1 MTSVTEP
8 LFPNNPATNTFN
20 VDGTLATSK
29 DFLGNQTTYLS
40 RDANGLPTK
49 IADPSDSPTSPTH
62 AIQIG
67 YDDGGRMRPIQDG
80 NHAQFSGGTAPNYQS
95 QFFYA
100 SLKPPAPPTPP
111 KS

>member
-67 YDDGGRMRPIQDG
+67 YDDGGREPLIPGRHPT
-80 NHAQFSGGTAPNYQS
+80 QFPRDTPANYQT
-95 QFFYA
+95 QIFYG
-100 SLKPPAPPTPP
+100 SFNPLDQQC
-111 KS
+111 

>member
-49 IADPSDSPTSPTH
+49 IAHPSDSPTSPTH
-62 AIQIG
+62 AIQIR
-67 YDDGGRMRPIQDG
+67 YDDGVRRRLIQGR
-80 NHAQFSGGTAPNYQS
+80 NNSHFSGSTPASYPT
-95 QFFYA
+95 QFFHH
-100 SLKPPAPPTPP
+100 SINPRDDKGT
-111 KS
+111 